1 MKILLHICCANCAI
15 SPIEKI
21 REEGNEVVGYFF
33 NPNIHPYQEY
43 QKRLD
48 SLKQYS
54 ERVGLNVIYRDEYL
68 LEEFLKN
75 VSHRVNPVRNSSR
88 YDSKPSGALNS
99 SGIILK
105 SNPAKG
111 GTTEQRGIIS
121 NGVKERC
128 QYCYSLRLE
137 ATAQEAKERNFDQ
150 FSTTLLQ
157 STHQDH
163 ALIRETGERIG
174 KELGIPF
181 YYEDSRQ
188 GWRKGLEVSKSVG
201 LYRQEYCGCIYS
213 EKERFLKGNKM
224 SNDKVQMSNK
234 VQSSNEIKN
243 SNERVFD
250 LEERT
255 GRFGEMI
262 IEFVKTLERNEINRS
277 LIGQLV
283 DAGTSVGANYMEADG
298 AESKKDFRHKIAICK
313 KEAKETKHWLRM
325 IRKANPHKAAECQ
338 RLWQEAHELTL
349 IFSSIILAKKS

>member
-48 SLKQYS
+48 ALKQYS
-54 ERVGLNVIYRDEYL
+54 DKGGLKVIYRDEYL
-68 LEEFLKN
+68 LEEFLRN
-75 VSHRVNPVRNSSR
+75 VSHR
-88 YDSKPSGALNS
+88 
-99 SGIILK
+99 
-105 SNPAKG
+105 
-111 GTTEQRGIIS
+111 
-121 NGVKERC
+121 VKERC

-137 ATAQEAKERNFDQ
+137 AAAQEAKHKGFDA
-150 FSTTLLQ
+150 FSTTLLE
-157 STHQDH
+157 SGHQNH
-163 ALIRETGERIG
+163 ALIKETGERVA
-174 KELGIPF
+174 KEIGIPF
-181 YYEDSRQ
+181 YYEDFRQ
-188 GWRKGLEVSKSVG
+188 GWKRGVEVSKAMG
-201 LYRQEYCGCIYS
+201 LYRQQYCGCIYS
-213 EKERFLKGNKM
+213 EKERFLKENKM

-262 IEFVKTLERNEINRS
+262 IEFVKTLERNEINRP

-338 RLWQEAHELTL
+338 RLWQEAHDLAL